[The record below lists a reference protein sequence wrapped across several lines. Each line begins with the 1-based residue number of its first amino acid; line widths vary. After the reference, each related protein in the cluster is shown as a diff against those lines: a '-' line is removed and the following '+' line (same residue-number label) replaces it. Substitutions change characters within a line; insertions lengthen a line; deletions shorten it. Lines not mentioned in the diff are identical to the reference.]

1 MLLMVYMKFWIRI
14 NNLRYI
20 FYIFFILISC
30 DKPITETHTAQ
41 IFIKDCLLQGDDPRL
56 KEFCECCYIEAQK
69 YKSKKLISNHLEMLQ
84 NQSINYKDLVDE
96 NCMSILF

>member
-1 MLLMVYMKFWIRI
+1 MKFWIRI

-20 FYIFFILISC
+20 FYIFLILISC
-30 DKPITETHTAQ
+30 DKPITETQSAQ

-69 YKSKKLISNHLEMLQ
+69 YKSKKLITNHLEMLK
-84 NQSINYKDLVDE
+84 NQSINYKNLVDE

>member
-1 MLLMVYMKFWIRI
+1 MKFWIRT
-14 NNLRYI
+14 NHLRYI

-30 DKPITETHTAQ
+30 DKSITETQSAQ
-41 IFIKDCLLQGDDPRL
+41 IFIKDCQLQGDDPRL

-69 YKSKKLISNHLEMLQ
+69 YKSKKLITNHLEMLK